1 MDLLVPETVDGRYK
15 VLDVIGTGAMATV
28 YAAEDIRLGRKV
40 AMKILR
46 PEQAQDKTFR
56 SRFKREAEAVAS
68 LNNPGIVAV
77 YDTGAYS
84 PSDPTADTVLM
95 MPLTMTRLRS
105 RTSLWNTLMAGRCA
119 VSFRRAGTFPCVMRW
134 GTQSSF

>member
-28 YAAEDIRLGRKV
+28 YAAEDTRLGRKV

-68 LNNPGIVAV
+68 LN
-77 YDTGAYS
+77 
-84 PSDPTADTVLM
+84 PTADMVLM
-95 MPLTMTRLRS
+95 MPPTMTRLRS

-119 VSFRRAGTFPCVMRW
+119 VCFRRAATFPCVMRW
-134 GTQSSF
+134 ATQSSF

>member
-84 PSDPTADTVLM
+84 PSDPNSGYGVDDAADDAIHHYGI
-95 MPLTMTRLRS
+95 R
-105 RTSLWNTLMAGRCA
+105 
-119 VSFRRAGTFPCVMRW
+119 
-134 GTQSSF
+134 